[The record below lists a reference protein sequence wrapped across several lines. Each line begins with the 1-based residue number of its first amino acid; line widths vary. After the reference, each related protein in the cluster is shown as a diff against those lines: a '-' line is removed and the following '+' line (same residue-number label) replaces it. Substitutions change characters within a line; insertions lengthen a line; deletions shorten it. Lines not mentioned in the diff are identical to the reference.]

1 MLQGINMISN
11 PAKTPHISIVTPVYG
26 CRDCLDT
33 LYQQLVASLEKIT
46 PDFEIIMVNDAS
58 PDRAWETIVEF
69 SRCDERVKGINFS
82 RNFGQHYALSAGLH
96 HAAGDWVVVMDC
108 DLQDSPEEIGKLY
121 AKAQEGFDVVFGKRV
136 LRQDNP
142 LKKLGS
148 RFFWATYDY
157 FTEQKSDHS
166 VANFS
171 IISRKVVD
179 EYRKFSEQSRT
190 YVLSIRWLG
199 FKTVHIP
206 IDHGQRETG
215 KSSYTL
221 RKLLRLAFEGI
232 VSHSNKPLRLS
243 IGFGFGMAFLAIL
256 FAGKLVYDFAF
267 LSKPVAGWTSVMVS
281 IYFLSGM
288 LMANMGLLGVY
299 LGKIFNETKGRP
311 IYVIQDRV
319 GFTDADW
326 HSSDINSVAVTP
338 YFGKHP
344 VEHRN
349 DKSG

>member
-1 MLQGINMISN
+1 MISN
-11 PAKTPHISIVTPVYG
+11 PDNPPHISVVTPVYG

-33 LYQQLVASLEKIT
+33 LYQQLVAALEKIT

-58 PDRAWETIVEF
+58 PDHAWETIAEF
-69 SRCDERVKGINFS
+69 SQRDKRVKGINFS

-108 DLQDSPEEIGKLY
+108 DLQDSPGEIGKLY

-136 LRQDNP
+136 VRQDNS

-148 RFFWATYDY
+148 RLFWATYDY

-179 EYRKFSEQSRT
+179 EYCKLSEQSRT

-206 IDHGQRETG
+206 IDHGLREVG
-215 KSSYTL
+215 RSSYTL
-221 RKLLRLAFEGI
+221 RKLVHLAADGI
-232 VSHSNKPLRLS
+232 VAHSNKPLKLA
-243 IGFGFGMAFLAIL
+243 IGFGFGMAFVAIL
-256 FAGKLVYDFAF
+256 FALKLVYDFAF

-281 IYFLSGM
+281 MYFLSGI

-299 LGKIFNETKGRP
+299 LGRIFNETKGRP
-311 IYVIQDRV
+311 IYVIQDQV
-319 GFTDADW
+319 GFTDANRHPFDTTGNTAPSYSRSHPAE
-326 HSSDINSVAVTP
+326 HSNKTA
-338 YFGKHP
+338 
-344 VEHRN
+344 
-349 DKSG
+349 